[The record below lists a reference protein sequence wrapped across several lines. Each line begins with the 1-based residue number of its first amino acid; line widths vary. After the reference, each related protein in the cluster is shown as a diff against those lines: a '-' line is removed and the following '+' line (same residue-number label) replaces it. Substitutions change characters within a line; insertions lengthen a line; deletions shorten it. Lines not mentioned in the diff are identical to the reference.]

1 MYRLML
7 SDLDETLLV
16 NHHVPDFNIEAIK
29 KARAKGL
36 KFVPATG
43 RAYNMILDILKEIGT
58 YDQADE
64 YSICFNGGLIIENKN
79 NRILNFKGLSFE
91 NAKLLF
97 EKARNY
103 DVCILVFTL
112 DMCYIYNAN
121 DDEVKRKTVQK
132 APFVVVDDY
141 NFEIFKDK
149 QIAKILYQKK
159 DMGYLKMIAH
169 ELNKFTKDQIA
180 VSYSSNRY
188 LEFNAL
194 GVNKGYG
201 LKWLADYL
209 GIDLKE
215 TIAIGDNYN
224 DVEMIKTAALGICV
238 ACGDNEIK
246 ESAQYVTKSDY
257 YQGAVKEVIEKFVLE
272 EK

>member
-1 MYRLML
+1 
-7 SDLDETLLV
+7 
-16 NHHVPDFNIEAIK
+16 
-29 KARAKGL
+29 
-36 KFVPATG
+36 
-43 RAYNMILDILKEIGT
+43 
-58 YDQADE
+58 
-64 YSICFNGGLIIENKN
+64 
-79 NRILNFKGLSFE
+79 
-91 NAKLLF
+91 
-97 EKARNY
+97 
-103 DVCILVFTL
+103 
-112 DMCYIYNAN
+112 
-121 DDEVKRKTVQK
+121 
-132 APFVVVDDY
+132 
-141 NFEIFKDK
+141 
-149 QIAKILYQKK
+149 
-159 DMGYLKMIAH
+159 MIAH

-238 ACGDNEIK
+238 ACGDSEIK